1 MRNIKIIMSFMALLV
16 LSACEKNFLDRKP
29 LDEVGSSDYFKSPKD
44 LETYLNQF
52 YTNASF
58 PIVANYGSD
67 FNSDNS
73 VATNFD
79 GILAGTR
86 TLDNAGG
93 ISFGRVRSVNYF
105 FDNYKRIEGNA
116 AFADYKQYVGE
127 AFFFR
132 AIIYYDLLQNWGD
145 IQWFTSVPGT
155 ESPELLQ
162 QRDPRNVVADNII
175 KDLDSAALYLQEA
188 KTDGASRVNKWMA
201 LLIQSR
207 VALYEGTWEKYH
219 AGDPFGV
226 ANAQPEKYFNKAVE
240 AASKVMESGVY
251 TLYSTGKP
259 NSDYYDLFS
268 RQRSYSGNT
277 EVMFWK
283 SYDNGLGKGEGGFT
297 RDRNYRQRTP
307 NEHSQTK
314 ELADSYLSIDGK
326 PISVSPDFK
335 GFANI
340 GLEMQ
345 NRDPR
350 FFQTFGMPGI
360 PWTIDLDGTVTNYDA
375 LYAILNQGVE
385 QYSPSGYVLRKGYDD
400 RKQYHIPQYEETPG
414 IIYRYAE
421 VLLNFAEAKAE
432 LGTITQDD
440 IDKSIKKLRDRVG
453 MPNLIL
459 SDITVDPNWNFPTL
473 SPIINEVRRE
483 RRVELAAEGFRF
495 DDIMRW
501 AAADELIVGK
511 RPHGFK
517 ASQLTTNP
525 YPVDA
530 NGFLDPYQQKLPNGY
545 GFKIG
550 RDYLNAIPKDQLLL
564 NPALVQNPGWGQ

>member
-1 MRNIKIIMSFMALLV
+1 MKNIKIITGVLVVLV
-16 LSACEKNFLDRKP
+16 LSACRKDFLDRRP
-29 LDEVGSSDYFKSPKD
+29 LDEVGAFDYFKTPKD
-44 LETYLNQF
+44 LETYVNQF
-52 YTNASF
+52 YISALF
-58 PIVANYGSD
+58 PISEQYGRD
-67 FNSDNS
+67 YNSDNAVS
-73 VATNFD
+73 TNFNE
-79 GILAGTR
+79 ILAGTR
-86 TLDNAGG
+86 TLDDAGA
-93 ISFGRVRSVNYF
+93 ISFARVRSVNYF
-105 FDNYKRIEGNA
+105 FDNYKRIEGLA
-116 AFADYKQYVGE
+116 AFDDYKQYVGE

-132 AIIYYDLLQNWGD
+132 ALIYFDLLKGWGD

-175 KDLDSAALYLQEA
+175 KDLDSAALYLQAA
-188 KTDGASRVNKWMA
+188 KTDGASRINKWMA

-226 ANAQPEKYFNKAVE
+226 PNPQPEKYFNKAAE
-240 AASKVMESGVY
+240 AATKIMESGVY
-251 TLYSTGKP
+251 SLYSTG
-259 NSDYYDLFS
+259 SFTTDYYDLFGK
-268 RQRSYSGNT
+268 QRTYASNT

-283 SYDNGLGKGEGGFT
+283 KYDNGLGKGEAAF
-297 RDRNYRQRTP
+297 RREVNYMQRNPY
-307 NEHSQTK
+307 EHSQTK
-314 ELADSYLSIDGK
+314 ELADSYLCTDGN
-326 PISVSPDFK
+326 PISGNSLFK
-335 GFANI
+335 GYANI

-350 FFQTFGMPGI
+350 FYQTFGMPGQTWAI
-360 PWTIDLDGTVTNYDA
+360 ASNGDITKYDA
-375 LYAILNQGVE
+375 LYAILNQGI
-385 QYSPSGYVLRKGYDD
+385 QYYSPSGYVLRKGYDA
-400 RKQYHIPQYEETPG
+400 REQYQVPQYEETPG
-414 IIYRYAE
+414 IIYRYGE

-440 IDKSIKKLRDRVG
+440 IDKSIKLLRDRVG
-453 MPNLIL
+453 MPNLVL
-459 SDITVDPNWNFPTL
+459 SSITTDPEWDFPTL
-473 SPIINEVRRE
+473 TPIINEVRRE
-483 RRVELAAEGFRF
+483 RRIELASEGLRF

-517 ASQLTTNP
+517 AAQLAVNP

-530 NGFLDPYQQKLPNGY
+530 DGFLDPYQQKLPNGY

-564 NPALVQNPGWGQ
+564 NPSLVQNPGWE

>member
-1 MRNIKIIMSFMALLV
+1 MKNIKLLIGAFV
-16 LSACEKNFLDRKP
+16 LVLLSACEKNFLDRKP
-29 LDEVGSSDYFKSPKD
+29 LDQVGASDYFKSPKD
-44 LETYLNQF
+44 LQTYVNQF
-52 YTNASF
+52 YTSASF

-67 FNSDNS
+67 FNSDNAVS
-73 VATNFD
+73 TNFNAR
-79 GILAGTR
+79 LAGTR
-86 TLDNAGG
+86 TLDGADSIGF
-93 ISFGRVRSVNYF
+93 SRVRNVNYF
-105 FDNYKRIEGNA
+105 FDNYKRVEENA
-116 AFADYKQYVGE
+116 AFDDYKQYVGE

-132 AIIYYDLLQNWGD
+132 AVIYFDLLQGWGD
-145 IQWFTSVPGT
+145 IPWFTTVLGT
-155 ESPELLQ
+155 ESPELLK

-175 KDLDSAALYLQEA
+175 ADLDSAALYLQAE

-226 ANAQPEKYFNKAVE
+226 ANAQPDKYFNKAVE
-240 AASKVMESGVY
+240 ATTKIMESGVY
-251 TLYSTGKP
+251 NIYSTGSP
-259 NSDYYDLFS
+259 NTDYYDLFS
-268 RQRSYSGNT
+268 RQRSYAGNM
-277 EVMFWK
+277 EVMFWR
-283 SYDNGLGKGEGGFT
+283 SYDNGLGKGEGVFT

-307 NEHSQTK
+307 NEHSETK
-314 ELADSYLSIDGK
+314 ELADAYLCTDGK
-326 PISVSPDFK
+326 PISASSLFQ
-335 GFANI
+335 GYTNI

-350 FFQTFGMPGI
+350 YFQTFGTPGQ
-360 PWTIDLDGTVTNYDA
+360 PWTIKADGTITNYDA

-385 QYSPSGYVLRKGYDD
+385 QYSPSGYVLRKGYDN
-400 RKQYHIPQYEETPG
+400 REIYQIPQYEETPG
-414 IIYRYAE
+414 IVYRYGE
-421 VLLNFAEAKAE
+421 VLLKFAEAKAE
-432 LGTITQDD
+432 LGTIDQAD
-440 IDKSIKKLRDRVG
+440 IDKSIKILRDRVG

-459 SDITVDPNWNFPTL
+459 SAITVDPDWDFPTL

-517 ASQLTTNP
+517 ASQLSVNP

-530 NGFLDPYQQKLPNGY
+530 NGFLDPYQEKLPSGY

-564 NPALVQNPGWGQ
+564 NPALVQNPGWN